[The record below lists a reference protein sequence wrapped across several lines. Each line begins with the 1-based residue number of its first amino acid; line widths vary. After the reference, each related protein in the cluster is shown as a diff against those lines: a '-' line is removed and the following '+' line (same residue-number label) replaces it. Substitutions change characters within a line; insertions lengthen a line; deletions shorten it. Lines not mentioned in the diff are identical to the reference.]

1 MKERTNLQDRLIGGT
16 LFVVIVFGLIGL
28 REWTIVPFDLF
39 AIFCGIYGSFELLK
53 LLGDESKTSRGFLIA
68 FGILAIP
75 AIYWEAEIG
84 ILLLFLVFFILRSV
98 FAIFGKHDIT
108 RSMANFTFSLFYP
121 LWIFTLLM
129 VMNHWGDYGTIALL
143 LVFMIGPFCDVGAYL
158 FGMTIRGPK
167 LCPKVSPNKTIA
179 GAVGGVLGGIVG
191 ALTVYFIATSVF
203 EGTSMQLL
211 ENPVSI
217 LMFVLMGMIGAACGQ
232 IGDLMESALKRS
244 VGIKDS
250 GKFLPG
256 HGGMLDRFDGVIF
269 VTVLIYLFSVVFII

>member
-1 MKERTNLQDRLIGGT
+1 MKERSNLQQRFIGGT
-16 LFVVIVFGLIGL
+16 LFVVIIFGLIL
-28 REWTIVPFDLF
+28 VREWTIIPFDIF
-39 AIFCGIYGSFELLK
+39 AIFCGVYGSFELLR
-53 LLGDESKTSRGFLIA
+53 LLGDESKTSRTFLIVFA
-68 FGILAIP
+68 VLVFFANYWKAELGILVTF
-75 AIYWEAEIG
+75 
-84 ILLLFLVFFILRSV
+84 LLLFIVRSV
-98 FAIFGKHDIT
+98 FAIFEKHDIVK
-108 RSMANFTFSLFYP
+108 SMANFTFSLFYP

-129 VMNHWGDYGTIALL
+129 AMNHWGDYGTIALL

-158 FGMTIRGPK
+158 FGMTIKGPK

-191 ALTVYFIATSVF
+191 ALTVYWIATAF
-203 EGTSMQLL
+203 LEKTAMALL

-217 LMFVLMGMIGAACGQ
+217 VMFIMMGMVGAICGE

-269 VTVLIYLFSVVFII
+269 VTVLVYLFSVVFIL